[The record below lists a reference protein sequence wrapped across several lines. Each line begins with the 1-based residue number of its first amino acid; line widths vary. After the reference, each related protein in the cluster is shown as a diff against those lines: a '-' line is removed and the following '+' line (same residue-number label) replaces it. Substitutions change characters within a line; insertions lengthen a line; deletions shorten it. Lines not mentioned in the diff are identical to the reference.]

1 MSARIDRLLIPR
13 LQNVSM
19 DDLDQHLLSALRHNA
34 RLPVSSLAAQTGVSR
49 ATITARIDK
58 MVENG
63 TIAGFTIKTGSEIRQ
78 AGVRAIV
85 MIEVLGKLA
94 DRVASQ
100 LRGLP
105 QVRALHSTNG
115 RFDFIAELEDQ
126 DLAGFDETLRRIR
139 LIEGIN
145 STESNI
151 LLKTS
156 KMVF

>member
-1 MSARIDRLLIPR
+1 MIS
-13 LQNVSM
+13 V
-19 DDLDQHLLSALRHNA
+19 DDLDTELLSALRHNA
-34 RLPVSSLAAQTGVSR
+34 RISVSSLAAMTGASR
-49 ATITARIDK
+49 ATVAARIDRL
-58 MVENG
+58 VAAG
-63 TIAGFTIKTGSEIRQ
+63 TIVGFTIRTGHETRS

-94 DRVASQ
+94 DRVADQ

-115 RFDFIAELEDQ
+115 KWDFVAELEDR
-126 DLAGFDETLRRIR
+126 DLAAFDETLRRIR
-139 LIEGIN
+139 LINGIN

-156 KMVF
+156 KTGF